1 MSRGEEM
8 EEKKAARS
16 WTISDELWEE
26 VKEYIP
32 KKQRDPKNIIRKRP
46 GKDAQVCRPNR
57 CWRASFMFCGL
68 GANGKQF
75 HENMGAAAV
84 FTGIFKNGK
93 QQVSLKGY
101 GYWVWKNTMS

>member
-1 MSRGEEM
+1 
-8 EEKKAARS
+8 
-16 WTISDELWEE
+16 
-26 VKEYIP
+26 
-32 KKQRDPKNIIRKRP
+32 
-46 GKDAQVCRPNR
+46 
-57 CWRASFMFCGL
+57 MFCGL

-93 QQVSLKGY
+93 QQASLKGY